1 MFRNYIKIAFRNL
14 WKNKGYSAINIWG
27 LAIGLATCLL
37 ITLFVVDEL
46 SYDKFNKKADRI
58 YRVDIDFKLVS
69 SVYNDRTTPAPM
81 ASALMKDYS
90 QIAQAV
96 RINGGGGMLVKKGNE
111 TLIEP
116 QSFFADPNIFKVF
129 TFQ

>member
-14 WKNKGYSAINIWG
+14 WKNKGYSAINILG

-58 YRVDIDFKLVS
+58 YRVNTYIHL
-69 SVYNDRTTPAPM
+69 
-81 ASALMKDYS
+81 
-90 QIAQAV
+90 
-96 RINGGGGMLVKKGNE
+96 NG
-111 TLIEP
+111 
-116 QSFFADPNIFKVF
+116 
-129 TFQ
+129 